1 MSFPVVVGLSAGQ
14 EKFTSSNKRGR
25 MLGTKGQGEDGS
37 VYRWT
42 QNGAVA
48 LAGSVLVASPVQFN
62 ASGHTGGLELTSNIS
77 SGALQFTIAA
87 LAASGLSTL
96 IDADQYADGYM
107 TVDINADGLSGPYL
121 IKANDAGT
129 SLIAAQFTLHDND
142 PIKNAMT
149 TISKI
154 GIRENPYASVLV
166 APVSAVSTSLGV
178 TPAPVAVDE
187 FFWCQ
192 TGGWCQIEAD
202 AEVAANTQFIL
213 GATPGNIAVA
223 TSAAGP
229 ATPYLGWAQTLGA
242 QGADRP
248 QFVYLTIGF

>member
-14 EKFTSSNKRGR
+14 EKFTSSTKRGR

-37 VYRWT
+37 VFRWT

-62 ASGHTGGLELTSNIS
+62 ASGHTGGLELTSNVA
-77 SGALQFTIAA
+77 SGALQFSIAV
-87 LAASGLSTL
+87 LAASGLSTA

-107 TVDINADGLSGPYL
+107 TVDTNADGLSGPYL
-121 IKANDAGT
+121 IKSNDSGT

-149 TISKI
+149 TVTNI
-154 GIRENPYASVLV
+154 GIRENPYASVV
-166 APVSAVSTSLGV
+166 IAPVTAVSTSLGV
-178 TPAPVAVDE
+178 TPGPVLANE

-192 TGGWCQIEAD
+192 TGGFCQIETD
-202 AEVAANTQFIL
+202 VAVTANSQFIL
-213 GATPGNIAVA
+213 GASPGTITIA

-229 ATPYLGWAQTLGA
+229 TSPYLGWSQTAGE
-242 QGADRP
+242 QGNDVP

>member
-14 EKFTSSNKRGR
+14 EKFTSSTKRGR

-48 LAGSVLVASPVQFN
+48 LVGSVLVASPVQFA
-62 ASGHTGGLELTSNIS
+62 ASALTGGLELSSNVAV
-77 SGALQFTIAA
+77 GALQFTIAA
-87 LAASGLSTL
+87 AAASGLVTPISV
-96 IDADQYADGYM
+96 DQYADGYM
-107 TVDINADGLSGPYL
+107 TVDTNADGLSGPYL
-121 IKANDAGT
+121 IKANDAAT
-129 SLIAAQFTLHDND
+129 SLQTGQFTLHDND
-142 PIKNAMT
+142 PIQAAMT
-149 TISKI
+149 TVTNI
-154 GIRENPYASVLV
+154 GLRENPYASVLV

-178 TPAPVAVDE
+178 TVAPVLANE

-192 TGGWCQIEAD
+192 TGGWCQISSD
-202 AEVAANTQFIL
+202 AGVPANNHFIL
-213 GATPGNIAVA
+213 GATPGTIAVA

-229 ATPYLGWAQTLGA
+229 TTPYLGWAQTEGA
-242 QGADRP
+242 QGADTP